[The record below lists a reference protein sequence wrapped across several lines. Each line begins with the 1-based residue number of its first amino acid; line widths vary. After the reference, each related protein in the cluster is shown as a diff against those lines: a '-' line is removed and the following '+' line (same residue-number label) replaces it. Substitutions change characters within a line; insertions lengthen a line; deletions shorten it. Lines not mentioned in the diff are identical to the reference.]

1 MTGRPSTYSQ
11 EIGDEVC
18 RRLAGGE
25 SLRAICRDEGMPA
38 CSAVRQW
45 ALDNREGFA
54 AQYAQAREEQYL
66 AIADELLEIA
76 DDGRNDWM
84 QRTGNDE
91 RGGWELNGEHIQRSR
106 VRIDT
111 RKWLLSKMLPKVYGD
126 KTEVAVTGPNGGP
139 VQSVSATVEIPA
151 NDPIEAARVYQ
162 NLMSGD

>member
-54 AQYAQAREEQYL
+54 AQYAQAREEQFL

-84 QRTGNDE
+84 QRAGNDE
-91 RGGWELNGEHIQRSR
+91 RGGWELNGEHIQRSW

-111 RKWLLSKMLPKVYGD
+111 CKWLLVYGD
-126 KTEVAVTGPNGGP
+126 KTEVAVTGADRGP
-139 VQSVSATVEIPA
+139 VQSVTVSVT
-151 NDPIEAARVYQ
+151 DPIEAARVYQ
-162 NLMSGD
+162 KLMSER